1 MARIQSLQA
10 SLNDFKI
17 LNKKMEKE
25 NVVLSGA
32 LEETRSCPQ
41 KKSRIRC
48 LEGEVRSFEQT
59 VDILESELAD
69 LLAQTHEDHMQIE
82 TEVLVLTEQIKQLT
96 SETKTIYCFI
106 SSLYF

>member
-1 MARIQSLQA
+1 M
-10 SLNDFKI
+10 
-17 LNKKMEKE
+17 
-25 NVVLSGA
+25 
-32 LEETRSCPQ
+32 
-41 KKSRIRC
+41 
-48 LEGEVRSFEQT
+48 RSFEQT
-59 VDILESELAD
+59 IDILESELAD